1 MKADTLDKIK
11 EIIEKEKGKLS
22 DKYGVSEIGVFGSCA
37 SGDFSK
43 KSDIDI
49 LVDFEKPIGLLKLI
63 ELENYLSSGLG
74 RKVDLVSK
82 SGIKAYI
89 KKNIL
94 NSTVYV

>member
-1 MKADTLDKIK
+1 MQENNLDKIK
-11 EIIEKEKGKLS
+11 TILEKEKSKLS
-22 DKYGVSEIGVFGSCA
+22 DIYGVSEIGIFGSYV

-49 LVDFEKPIGLLKLI
+49 LVDFEKPIGLLKFI
-63 ELENYLSSGLG
+63 ELENYLSNKLG

-82 SGIKAYI
+82 RGIKPYI

-94 NSTVYV
+94 NSTVFV